1 MSTKEQAAALLEA
14 YGDDRLGRPYKYWD
28 RDVYTMK
35 GYHRAQDIR
44 KQNERKTAS
53 VVSDVVSL
61 SAGKVVYIGRPNEL
75 LELTIV
81 VDTGRRGRGR
91 YESHSHNAEPV
102 VKKGQKVAAGERLAR
117 NADSDEKPG
126 TAWGGPHDHLVISN
140 YIDGAWKNRPE
151 YDPLPFIRE
160 ARAAA
165 AAVIARK
172 PGAVYVVTRGTYL
185 RSKAATGKGTVLFP
199 LEVGRRLRVV
209 ALTSTWAKILRQ
221 DGRTA
226 WVWRSRL
233 TKEKLTTTRT
243 TPLRAA
249 ASRTG
254 RLVRQL
260 AKGTRVTVIG
270 EAKSGRVK
278 VRVGSSTG
286 WAYRKHLK

>member
-14 YGDDRLGRPYKYWD
+14 YGDDRLGRPYKFWAPKT
-28 RDVYTMK
+28 YTMK
-35 GYHRAQDIR
+35 GYHRGQDIR
-44 KQNERKTAS
+44 KQNERETAS
-53 VVSDVVSL
+53 VVTDVLSL
-61 SAGKVVYIGRPNEL
+61 SAGKVVRIERPNEL

-91 YESHSHNAEPV
+91 YEFHSHNAEPV
-102 VKKGQKVAAGERLAR
+102 VRKGQKVAAGEKLAR
-117 NADSDEKPG
+117 NAAEDENPG
-126 TAWGGPHDHLVISN
+126 TAWGGPHDHLVISD
-140 YIDGAWKNRPE
+140 YADGAWMNRPE

-172 PGAVYVVTRGTYL
+172 PGTVYVVTRATFL
-185 RSKAATGKGTVLFP
+185 RSKATTAKGSALFP
-199 LEVGRRLRVV
+199 LGVGRRLRVIG
-209 ALTSTWAKILRQ
+209 LSTLWAKILRQ

-226 WVWRSRL
+226 YVWRARL

-254 RLVRQL
+254 RLLRQL
-260 AKGTRVTVIG
+260 PKGTKVTVIG
-270 EAKSGRVK
+270 PAENGRVR
-278 VRVGSSTG
+278 VRIGSSTG
-286 WAYRKHLK
+286 WAYRKHLR